1 MTWTWLGALQG
12 SKTASAFCKTRLPNI
27 ARDESSN
34 HDFKMC
40 SKIRALTWF
49 IICPGI
55 LHFLTFMFFTPPYWL
70 AAAKPATI
78 PQTATCFPFKASLAG
93 GLREVQYSSS
103 LQVRKRP
110 PSSAQPLFSSFSDFV
125 QPFLRSLTTGVGP
138 CVSRTLEQNSNLQLQ
153 ILSILLLLQHFYN
166 LTALLH
172 FYNTCNNLISIPFAN
187 NSTGAVCSAPTV
199 L

>member
-12 SKTASAFCKTRLPNI
+12 SKTASAFCKTRLPKF
-27 ARDESSN
+27 AQDESSN

-40 SKIRALTWF
+40 SKISAVTWF

-55 LHFLTFMFFTPPYWL
+55 LHFPTFMLFTITPPYWL

-93 GLREVQYSSS
+93 RLREVQYSSS

-110 PSSAQPLFSSFSDFV
+110 PSSAQPLFSSLSDFV

-138 CVSRTLEQNSNLQLQ
+138 CVSSTEQQFSTPNSFHSFTFTALLQFY
-153 ILSILLLLQHFYN
+153 STFTLLQH
-166 LTALLH
+166 
-172 FYNTCNNLISIPFAN
+172 
-187 NSTGAVCSAPTV
+187 V
-199 L
+199 

>member
-1 MTWTWLGALQG
+1 MTWTWLGALPC
-12 SKTASAFCKTRLPNI
+12 KIRTASVFCKTRLPNI

-40 SKIRALTWF
+40 SKISALTWF

-55 LHFLTFMFFTPPYWL
+55 LHFPIFMFFTPPYWL

-93 GLREVQYSSS
+93 RLREAQYSSS

-110 PSSAQPLFSSFSDFV
+110 PSSAQPLFSSLSDFV

-138 CVSRTLEQNSNLQLQ
+138 CVSSTEQQFSTPNSFHSCTFTALLQFG
-153 ILSILLLLQHFYN
+153 STFTLLQH
-166 LTALLH
+166 
-172 FYNTCNNLISIPFAN
+172 
-187 NSTGAVCSAPTV
+187 V
-199 L
+199 